1 MMIRHLLL
9 PKMYGSL
16 YVCPAGISQKEQHET
31 AHSLLYACAENWI
44 GGGRAEMPSLSRTE
58 SGKPYFTNF
67 PEIHF
72 NLSHCDGMA
81 VCLLSKY
88 ECGVDVE
95 QCRKLRPTIVKK
107 VFTSQEQQ
115 ALQNSDNP
123 DFLFTRIW
131 TLKESYVK
139 AIGKGIAYP
148 MHTLNFHLDGDFVY
162 SNRPDACFW
171 HTTEGDFAVSVCI
184 LKNSSR

>member
-1 MMIRHLLL
+1 MTRRLLL

-16 YVCPAGISQKEQHET
+16 YVCPAGNSPKEQHET
-31 AHSLLYACAENWI
+31 AYSLLYSCAEKWI
-44 GGGRAEMPSLSRTE
+44 RGGCAEMPSLSRTE
-58 SGKPYFTNF
+58 SGKPYFTDF

-81 VCLLSKY
+81 VCLLSNY

-95 QCRKLRPTIVKK
+95 QCRPMRPKIVEKI
-107 VFTSQEQQ
+107 FTPNEQL

-123 DFLFTRIW
+123 DFLFTQIW
-131 TLKESYVK
+131 TLKECYVK

-148 MHTLNFHLDGDFVY
+148 LKTLDFQIDGDFVS
-162 SNRPDACFW
+162 SNLTNAYFW
-171 HTTEGDFAVSVCI
+171 HTTEGAFSISACI
-184 LKNSSR
+184 LKNSFK

>member
-1 MMIRHLLL
+1 MIVRRLLL

-16 YVCPAGISQKEQHET
+16 YVCPAGNSPKEQHET
-31 AHSLLYACAENWI
+31 AYHLLRLCVKNRI
-44 GGGRAEMPSLSRTE
+44 RGGRAELPSLSRTE
-58 SGKPYFTNF
+58 SGKPYFTDF

-81 VCLLSKY
+81 VCLVSKY

-95 QCRKLRPTIVKK
+95 QCRTLRPRVVER
-107 VFTSQEQQ
+107 VFTPEEQQ
-115 ALQNSDNP
+115 ILQASDNP

-131 TLKESYVK
+131 TLKEAYVK

-148 MHTLNFHLDGDFVY
+148 MNTLNFQLYGDCVSF
-162 SNRPDACFW
+162 NRPNAYFW
-171 HTTEGDFAVSVCI
+171 HTTEGNFAISVCI
-184 LKNSSR
+184 VKSSFR

>member
-1 MMIRHLLL
+1 MRKLLL

-16 YVCPAGISQKEQHET
+16 YVCPAGESPKEQHET
-31 AHSLLYACAENWI
+31 AHRLLYSCMQSK
-44 GGGRAEMPSLSRTE
+44 GCAEMPSLSRTA
-58 SGKPYFTNF
+58 SGKPYFAEF

-72 NLSHCDGMA
+72 NLSHCRGMA
-81 VCLLSKY
+81 VCLLSNY

-95 QCRKLRPTIVKK
+95 QCRNMRPRVVQKI
-107 VFTSQEQQ
+107 FTPDEQE
-115 ALQNSDNP
+115 ALQTSDNP

-148 MHTLNFHLDGDFVY
+148 MHTLNFRLDGNIVS
-162 SNRPDACFW
+162 SNRPDAYFW
-171 HTTEGDFAVSVCI
+171 HITEGNFAISVCI
-184 LKNSSR
+184 LRN